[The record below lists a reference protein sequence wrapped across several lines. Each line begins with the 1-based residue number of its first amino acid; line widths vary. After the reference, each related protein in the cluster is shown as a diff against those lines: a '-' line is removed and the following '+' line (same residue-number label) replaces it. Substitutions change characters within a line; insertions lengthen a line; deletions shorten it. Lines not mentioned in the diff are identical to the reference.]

1 MTYEEFRASQQ
12 KLHDNRKHKV
22 TGSLGV
28 YNAYKWI
35 RKNKWLDLDRP
46 VTEKEFYSII
56 RRVNNYLAEELS
68 KGNDVILPNR
78 MGRLELKKHKPFI
91 GYKKDKLIVNLSI
104 DWDATL
110 KLWYEDE
117 EAYNNKTLVKIPER
131 EIFKFYYNKYEAN
144 YTNKSFFEI
153 TINRDIKKTIKNRI
167 KNGQVDAFI
176 QYYD

>member
-1 MTYEEFRASQQ
+1 MTYEEFKASQQ
-12 KLHDNRKHKV
+12 KIHDARKHKV

-68 KGNDVILPNR
+68 KGNDVTLPHR

-91 GYKKDKLIVNLSI
+91 GYKKDNSKLI
-104 DWDATL
+104 
-110 KLWYEDE
+110 
-117 EAYNNKTLVKIPER
+117 
-131 EIFKFYYNKYEAN
+131 
-144 YTNKSFFEI
+144 
-153 TINRDIKKTIKNRI
+153 NRL
-167 KNGQVDAFI
+167 GC
-176 QYYD
+176 YS